1 MAARTGMG
9 VGLGITVGLLGTAT
23 LGLFVTT
30 FLFMAQ
36 KQNAEKELANL
47 RESTK
52 EIVTDSERNGDNLRK
67 LINEAKPKSLASYF
81 VEQTAAL
88 GEKTTGSGKDTPKT
102 LADAIGKQ
110 LEGSSAGSLAAYI
123 ESLKAQ
129 ITQLERR
136 VTDAETAQARA
147 LADLQNEVGLT
158 KKQKDDFDAAM
169 AAVTGDINKYKDAA
183 DQLRTKV
190 NELTAGMQAQVTSIK
205 GGFEDQLAELNGRL
219 TKSGDDLLKAQEK
232 IRELTS
238 KLSGQTYKPG
248 DEAALVDGE
257 IIGLEP
263 VENNVFINRG
273 KNQKIVL
280 GLTFE
285 VYGSASAIRPDASGD
300 YPRGKATLE
309 VIKIDDNSAVA
320 RIIRNPRG
328 NPVVKGDVIANV
340 VYDPKKSYKF
350 MIYGNFDTNRDGRAT
365 PEEQAEIKALITEWG
380 GAVVDSLG
388 GDVDFLV
395 LGAKPIAP
403 PQPPATAPP
412 ELVRAY
418 LAERRKV
425 AEYDTV
431 LQQAIATSIP
441 VLNQNRLY
449 TLTGK

>member
-1 MAARTGMG
+1 MG
-9 VGLGITVGLLGTAT
+9 VGLGITVGLLAFST
-23 LGLFVTT
+23 LALFVTT

-36 KQNAEKELANL
+36 KQNAEKELATL

-52 EIVTDSERNGDNLRK
+52 EIATDSERNTDSLRT
-67 LINEAKPKSLASYF
+67 LINDAKPESLASYF
-81 VEQTAAL
+81 VKQTAAL
-88 GEKTTGSGKDTPKT
+88 SERTAGAGKETPKGLVELIT
-102 LADAIGKQ
+102 KRLEGTNASSLGALIDDYAAKIAALERQVAEADAARQ
-110 LEGSSAGSLAAYI
+110 
-123 ESLKAQ
+123 
-129 ITQLERR
+129 
-136 VTDAETAQARA
+136 RA
-147 LADLQNEVGLT
+147 LADLQNEVALT

-183 DQLRTKV
+183 DQLRTRV
-190 NELTAGMQAQVTSIK
+190 NELTSAIQGQVAEMR
-205 GGFEDQLAELNGRL
+205 GQFEDQIGELNSRL
-219 TKSGDDLLKAQEK
+219 TRSGDDLLKAQEK
-232 IRELTS
+232 IRELVS

-257 IIGLEP
+257 VIGLDP
-263 VENNVFINRG
+263 VEDNVFINRG
-273 KNQKIVL
+273 RNQKVVL

-285 VYGSASAIRPDASGD
+285 VYANASAIRPDGTGD
-300 YPRGKATLE
+300 YPRGKATVE
-309 VIKIDDNSAVA
+309 VIKIDDNSSVA
-320 RIIRNPRG
+320 RVIRNPRG

-350 MIYGNFDTNRDGRAT
+350 MIYGHFDTNRDGRST
-365 PEEQAEIKALITEWG
+365 PEEQADIRAIIEEWG

-412 ELVRAY
+412 EIVRQY

-425 AEYDTV
+425 AEYDAIV
-431 LQQAIATSIP
+431 QQAVATSIP